1 MRKQLMRLIQKEITE
16 AKAKKPAAISLK
28 LNSLSDELLIE
39 KLYEA
44 AKAGVVINMVVRGIF
59 CMLTENSKFKDFFSA
74 GFKMFVIV
82 TLIMVFFVLIFFYL
96 NPQITDTRLAENNK
110 LLLSEGNYTPA
121 EIDKNAN
128 QMKRIFIP
136 MMLGITTFMYLF
148 LGALITAIT
157 AAFLSSKK

>member
-1 MRKQLMRLIQKEITE
+1 MKNITPRTKGFIT
-16 AKAKKPAAISLK
+16 AVIMIGLALFFFYGLKKPFDSSYQFIIYTVYTAGIIWC
-28 LNSLSDELLIE
+28 LLDF
-39 KLYEA
+39 KKSA
-44 AKAGVVINMVVRGIF
+44 P
-59 CMLTENSKFKDFFSA
+59 ENSKFKDFFSA

>member
-1 MRKQLMRLIQKEITE
+1 MKNVSPRTKGLITAVIMI
-16 AKAKKPAAISLK
+16 ALALFFFYGIKKPFDSSYQFIIYTVYAAGIIWC
-28 LNSLSDELLIE
+28 LLDFKRSAPE
-39 KLYEA
+39 H
-44 AKAGVVINMVVRGIF
+44 
-59 CMLTENSKFKDFFSA
+59 SKFKDFFSA

-110 LLLSEGNYTPA
+110 LLLAEGNHTPA
-121 EIDKNAN
+121 EIEKNAN
-128 QMKRIFIP
+128 EMKRIFIP

-148 LGALITAIT
+148 LGALVTAIT

>member
-1 MRKQLMRLIQKEITE
+1 MKNITPRTKGFITAIIMIVLALIFFYVLKQPFDSNYQFIIYAVYAAGIIWCLLDF
-16 AKAKKPAAISLK
+16 KKTAP
-28 LNSLSDELLIE
+28 
-39 KLYEA
+39 
-44 AKAGVVINMVVRGIF
+44 
-59 CMLTENSKFKDFFSA
+59 ENSKFKDYFSA

-96 NPQITDTRLAENNK
+96 NPQITGARLAENNK
-110 LLLSEGNYTPA
+110 LLLAEGNHTPA
-121 EIDKNAN
+121 EIEKNAN
-128 QMKRIFIP
+128 EMKRIFIP

>member
-1 MRKQLMRLIQKEITE
+1 MKNITPRTKGFIT
-16 AKAKKPAAISLK
+16 AVIMIGLALFFFYGLKKPFDSSYQFIIYTVYTAGIIWC
-28 LNSLSDELLIE
+28 LLDF
-39 KLYEA
+39 KKTA
-44 AKAGVVINMVVRGIF
+44 P
-59 CMLTENSKFKDFFSA
+59 ENSKFKDFFSA